1 MPLHCSLNRIGFT
14 NPAGASP
21 LIEKEHSLPG
31 PQDFEGVMRR
41 TIQLVGTT
49 VPRTTLQKVAELLH
63 ALRWEFQD
71 HGVKIYFLVNDQGDV
86 DCATEWSGQ
95 VDSVIT
101 MDASTFHKIAYGKA
115 NFGAAM
121 VMGKLRVQGISPL
134 KLGKFTSLLKPF
146 LDSYRQAC
154 GELYDP
160 AR

>member
-1 MPLHCSLNRIGFT
+1 M
-14 NPAGASP
+14 
-21 LIEKEHSLPG
+21 IEISMPG
-31 PQDFEGVMRR
+31 PQEFTGVMRR
-41 TIQLVGTT
+41 TIQLVGTN
-49 VPRTTLQKVAELLH
+49 VPRSSLQKVAELLH
-63 ALRWEFQD
+63 ALRWEFTD
-71 HGVKIYFLVNDQGDV
+71 YGVDIYFLVDDDGHV

-95 VDSVIT
+95 VDSVVT
-101 MDASTFHKIAYGKA
+101 MDASTFHKAAFGKT

-134 KLGKFTSLLKPF
+134 KLGKFTTLLKPF